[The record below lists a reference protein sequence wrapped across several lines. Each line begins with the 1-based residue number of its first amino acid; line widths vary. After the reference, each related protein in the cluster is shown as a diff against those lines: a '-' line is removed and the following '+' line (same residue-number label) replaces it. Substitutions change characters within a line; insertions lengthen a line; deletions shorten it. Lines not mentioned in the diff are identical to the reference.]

1 MKLLNQSIKFV
12 SISLLAIIVLWGI
25 VFFFNMTAEIN
36 ENVDEGLS
44 NYKRQIIYR
53 IHQDTTLLSRRSFDD
68 GFFAIRESDK
78 NTTRATKDFYTDTLV
93 RIQNLG
99 EANSKLDPVRMLTT
113 SFEDDGKYY
122 ELKIINPTV
131 EKDDLIRR
139 LLFNMIWLYIGLIV
153 TIIFVNNL
161 VLRRLWKPFY
171 DLLYKL
177 QSYRLGSTQK
187 FPAIK
192 TKTKEFKDLEE
203 AVQTLLDHNLQIFE
217 QQKQFIGNASHELQT
232 PLAIAITKLELLLE
246 EEKLEVEQAEKMV
259 EILEIIERLVRLNKS
274 LLLLTKIENRQ
285 FLDTQPINLNQ
296 LVHLGIE
303 HLKDLSHY
311 KNLQISFEEKDKL
324 IIEMNPS
331 LAEIL
336 INNLLKNAI
345 YHNLAQ
351 DGKIIVLISRNRLS
365 ICNTGEDSALDASV
379 IFKRFYKSSG
389 GKDSTGLGLAI
400 VKAVSDLYGIEV
412 KYSFESKNHC
422 FELLF

>member
-25 VFFFNMTAEIN
+25 VFFFNMTAEIK

-53 IHQDTTLLSRRSFDD
+53 VRRDTTLLSRVSFDD
-68 GFFAIRESDK
+68 GFYAIREIDK
-78 NTTRATKDFYTDTLV
+78 NTAIAAKDNYTDTII
-93 RIQNLG
+93 RIRNLG
-99 EANSKLDPVRMLTT
+99 EVSSKMDLVRMLTT
-113 SFEDDGKYY
+113 SFEDDKKYY
-122 ELKIINPTV
+122 ELKIINPMV
-131 EKDDLIRR
+131 EKDDLIHR
-139 LLFNMIWLYIGLIV
+139 LLLNMIWLYAALII
-153 TIIFVNNL
+153 TIILINNI
-161 VLRRLWKPFY
+161 VLQRLWKPFY

-203 AVQTLLDHNLQIFE
+203 AVQTLLDHNLRIYE

-246 EEKLEVEQAEKMV
+246 EEKLEAEQAEKMV

-296 LVHLGIE
+296 LVQRGIE

-311 KNLQISFEEKDKL
+311 KNLQISYEEKDKL
-324 IIEMNPS
+324 IKEMNPS
-331 LAEIL
+331 LADIL
-336 INNLLKNAI
+336 ISNLLKNAI
-345 YHNLAQ
+345 YHNLARN
-351 DGKIIVLISRNRLS
+351 GKIDIVISKNRFS
-365 ICNTGEDSALDASV
+365 ICNTGEDSALDASI
-379 IFKRFYKSSG
+379 IFKRFYKSSR

-400 VKAVSDLYGIEV
+400 VKAVSDLYGIEI
-412 KYSFESKNHC
+412 KYLFYSERHC